1 MRAAIVFNSIL
12 SLAAATSASL
22 VEPRE
27 GTTSNGTNV
36 VSALWDGLCFY
47 PQSDSTF
54 NLTSYLGRWYQV
66 AGYVAIFDAGCKC
79 ITADYTLN
87 SDGTVG
93 VKNECQELGLP
104 ITISGTAT
112 TADAAYGEV
121 GVLNVSFFN
130 SSAACAGPNYIVQV
144 ELIAFAEYVVDDYAI
159 VQSPDFATL
168 FILSREQN
176 VTDSKLDSLISRS
189 VELGSTKALIVTDS
203 QTGCLYT

>member
-1 MRAAIVFNSIL
+1 MHATYALGSIL
-12 SLAAATSASL
+12 SLAAAASASPL
-22 VEPRE
+22 ASRQ

-54 NLTSYLGRWYQV
+54 NLTTYLGRWYQV

-93 VKNECQELGLP
+93 VKNECQQLGLP
-104 ITISGTAT
+104 VTISGTAT
-112 TADAAYGEV
+112 TADAAYGEA
-121 GVLNVSFFN
+121 GVLDVSFFN
-130 SSAACAGPNYIVQV
+130 SSSACAGPNYIVQ
-144 ELIAFAEYVVDDYAI
+144 EYVVDDYAI

-176 VTDSKLDSLISRS
+176 VTDTKLESLISRS
-189 VELGSTKALIVTDS
+189 VELGSTEALIVTDS
-203 QTGCLYT
+203 QTDCLYT

>member
-1 MRAAIVFNSIL
+1 MRATIAFNSVL
-12 SLAAATSASL
+12 SLAAAASASP
-22 VEPRE
+22 VEPRQ

-47 PQSDSTF
+47 PKSDSTF

-66 AGYVAIFDAGCKC
+66 AGYVAIFDTGCKC

-93 VKNECQELGLP
+93 VKNECQELDLP

-112 TADAAYGEV
+112 AADAAYGEV
-121 GVLNVSFFN
+121 GVFDVSFFN
-130 SSAACAGPNYIVQV
+130 SSAACAGPNYIVQ
-144 ELIAFAEYVVDDYAI
+144 EYVVDDYAI

-189 VELGSTKALIVTDS
+189 VELGSKKSLIVTDL